1 MIRSVISGGK
11 LVRTVCDDPREE
23 FDIIVAGGGT
33 AGAIAALAAASRGM
47 RTLVLEKSCACG
59 GIGTGGLVSNY
70 YYGIRHGTHTEIDE
84 SVRERERNSGYL
96 VRPNCFSPELKKIEL
111 EQRILR
117 AGGVI
122 RFEAVADAVLMR
134 DDSAVGGLSWHEAD
148 GPHSA
153 RCRYVIDATADAQI
167 VFLAGGAFRFGR
179 DSDGLAQTYTLNYSR
194 LRNGGRQI
202 NYGDGGYVNPSDSG
216 EVTDEILHQSAL
228 LLKERFTPEDR
239 IDFLSDHFCVREGR
253 RIVGEA
259 NLTLHDVIHGVKIP
273 EAVAWER
280 SNCDTHNLDLG
291 FEDDTML
298 LWCVAAMQWGTVLH
312 IPVPRG
318 ALIPKGLHGILVAGR
333 MLAVDHDLS
342 QAVRMKDCMQFTGEA
357 AAVMASLAVRMRRDV
372 RDVPY
377 ERIAAELAWQ
387 DFSGENEKILLK
399 HQHEIVEGLRSPSPG
414 RAIWSAYR
422 RGESG
427 YLEPLLR
434 ESGAVRAH
442 AAFALALLRHP
453 DCLGVLRELAERRDA
468 TLAETPR
475 GEPHRQEYGA
485 IAAYLLGFLHDKTS
499 VGILSGILRERRS
512 ATYAVN
518 AWNALTR
525 IGEDAPELRPVI
537 GEVLEAS
544 ALADSPPLFIRC
556 FGSDRPLGIL
566 NRMRILTAAKLDRWG
581 IPHGIHA
588 VLDRTE
594 LTAVEKG
601 IRKRCGR

>member
-1 MIRSVISGGK
+1 
-11 LVRTVCDDPREE
+11 
-23 FDIIVAGGGT
+23 
-33 AGAIAALAAASRGM
+33 
-47 RTLVLEKSCACG
+47 
-59 GIGTGGLVSNY
+59 
-70 YYGIRHGTHTEIDE
+70 
-84 SVRERERNSGYL
+84 
-96 VRPNCFSPELKKIEL
+96 
-111 EQRILR
+111 
-117 AGGVI
+117 
-122 RFEAVADAVLMR
+122 
-134 DDSAVGGLSWHEAD
+134 
-148 GPHSA
+148 
-153 RCRYVIDATADAQI
+153 
-167 VFLAGGAFRFGR
+167 
-179 DSDGLAQTYTLNYSR
+179 
-194 LRNGGRQI
+194 
-202 NYGDGGYVNPSDSG
+202 
-216 EVTDEILHQSAL
+216 
-228 LLKERFTPEDR
+228 
-239 IDFLSDHFCVREGR
+239 
-253 RIVGEA
+253 
-259 NLTLHDVIHGVKIP
+259 
-273 EAVAWER
+273 
-280 SNCDTHNLDLG
+280 
-291 FEDDTML
+291 
-298 LWCVAAMQWGTVLH
+298 
-312 IPVPRG
+312 
-318 ALIPKGLHGILVAGR
+318 

-475 GEPHRQEYGA
+475 NEPHRQEYGA

-581 IPHGIHA
+581 IPHGIQA